1 MSQSFKEILRL
12 WWVQKRRSFQ
22 WKDVF
27 IAAYFIVLFVVMV
40 VAFYMAFSTEMGEK
54 KLPFEMVT
62 LVPLLGVSI
71 VLGDLLMKLFWRRS
85 PVEMDD
91 YLRSRPVGPND
102 WALLVL
108 FDTKM
113 SFMQWMLPLC
123 VAFVA
128 ALFIGI
134 GWGLL
139 TLLVAFTCTLT
150 NALVQN
156 CWRRAPGNEYTLPLA
171 FGYLVWGFVLYVL
184 GGLAFA
190 VLGLAEDD
198 PSMQLRPHVVEWGTV
213 VASGVIIV
221 LNSLLCYVLHRYFA
235 RMKNHNEEMHTPV
248 ATTAHSLGEVSLWS
262 IEWVQLL
269 RSKRLRVSFIAMM
282 ALFVFNVYTQQL
294 TADTMQQDLGLKVN
308 PMLLLA
314 VGFPSLILAQWVL
327 GIEANFF
334 SGIWTKPWPVEGILR
349 RKYYFFCTL
358 CGLVAL
364 LLIPAVLWMGLS
376 PLALIA
382 TLIFSCGAF
391 ILPFM
396 ATCLFSSRM
405 DLFASAFFNY
415 QGGNK
420 QLNVFS
426 FIMFIPMVI
435 YYVAYIFL
443 PTLWAHAA
451 VAALGLLGFAL
462 HTLYIHWVSTLWLK
476 RRYKI
481 MERWMGE

>member
-1 MSQSFKEILRL
+1 MIAFKELLRL
-12 WWVQKRRSFQ
+12 WWTQKRRAFH

-27 IAAYFIVLFVVMV
+27 IAAYFAVLFVTMV
-40 VAFYMAFSTEMGEK
+40 VAFYTAVSSELAEK
-54 KLPFEMVT
+54 ELPFAIVA
-62 LVPLLGVSI
+62 LVPLLAVSI
-71 VLGDLLMKLFWRRS
+71 VPADMFMKLFWRRS

-91 YLRSRPVGPND
+91 YLRSRPVSASD

-108 FDTKM
+108 IDTKL
-113 SFMQWMLPLC
+113 STMQWMLPLC
-123 VAFVA
+123 VGFVA
-128 ALFIGI
+128 ALFIGV

-139 TLLVAFTCTLT
+139 TLVLAFTCTLT

-171 FGYLVWGFVLYVL
+171 FGYLVWVFVLYVL
-184 GGLAFA
+184 GGLAFV

-198 PSMQLRPHVVEWGTV
+198 PSMPLRPHVVEWGTV

-235 RMKNHNEEMHTPV
+235 RMKNHNEEEHAPV
-248 ATTAHSLGEVSLWS
+248 ATTARSLGEVSLWS

-269 RSKRLRVSFIAMM
+269 RSKRLRTSFLVM
-282 ALFVFNVYTQQL
+282 AVLFVFNVYMQQM

-308 PMLLLA
+308 PMLVFA

-349 RKYYFFCTL
+349 RKYYFFCAL
-358 CGLVAL
+358 CGLMTL
-364 LLIPAVLWMGLS
+364 LLIPAVLWNGLS
-376 PLALIA
+376 PLALLA
-382 TLIFSCGAF
+382 ALLFSCGFF

-396 ATCLFSSRM
+396 ASCLFSSRM

-426 FIMFIPMVI
+426 FIMFIPLVI
-435 YYVAYIFL
+435 YYVAYFFL
-443 PTLWAHAA
+443 PVLWAHAL
-451 VAALGLLGFAL
+451 VAALGILGFAL
-462 HTLYIHWVSTLWLK
+462 HTLYIRWIARLWHK
-476 RRYKI
+476 RRYER
-481 MERWMGE
+481 MEQWLAE

>member
-1 MSQSFKEILRL
+1 MIAFKELLRL
-12 WWVQKRRSFQ
+12 WWTQKRRAFH

-27 IAAYFIVLFVVMV
+27 IAAYFAVLFVTMV
-40 VAFYMAFSTEMGEK
+40 VAFYTAVSSELAEK
-54 KLPFEMVT
+54 KLPFAIVA
-62 LVPLLGVSI
+62 LVPLLAVSI
-71 VLGDLLMKLFWRRS
+71 VPADMFMKLFWRRS

-91 YLRSRPVGPND
+91 YLRSRPVSASD

-108 FDTKM
+108 IDTKLGT
-113 SFMQWMLPLC
+113 MQWMLPLC
-123 VAFVA
+123 VGFVA
-128 ALFIGI
+128 ARFIGV

-139 TLLVAFTCTLT
+139 TLVLAFTCTLT

-171 FGYLVWGFVLYVL
+171 FGYLVWVFVLYVL
-184 GGLAFA
+184 GGLAFV

-198 PSMQLRPHVVEWGTV
+198 PSMPLRPHVVEWGTV

-235 RMKNHNEEMHTPV
+235 RMKNHNEEEHAPV
-248 ATTAHSLGEVSLWS
+248 ATTARSLGEVSLWS

-269 RSKRLRVSFIAMM
+269 RSKRLRTSFLVM
-282 ALFVFNVYTQQL
+282 AVLFVFNVYMQQM

-308 PMLLLA
+308 PMLVFA

-349 RKYYFFCTL
+349 RKYYFFCAL
-358 CGLVAL
+358 CGLMTL
-364 LLIPAVLWMGLS
+364 LLIPAVLWKGLS
-376 PLALIA
+376 PLALLA
-382 TLIFSCGAF
+382 ALLFSCGFF

-396 ATCLFSSRM
+396 ASCLFSSRM

-426 FIMFIPMVI
+426 FIMFIPLVI
-435 YYVAYIFL
+435 YYVAYFFL
-443 PTLWAHAA
+443 PVLWAHAL
-451 VAALGLLGFAL
+451 VAALGILGFAL
-462 HTLYIHWVSTLWLK
+462 HTLYIRWIARLWHK
-476 RRYKI
+476 RRYER
-481 MERWMGE
+481 MEQWLAE

>member
-1 MSQSFKEILRL
+1 MTVAFKELFRL
-12 WWVQKRRSFQ
+12 WWMQKRRAFH

-27 IAAYFIVLFVVMV
+27 IAAYFAVLFITMV
-40 VAFYMAFSTEMGEK
+40 VAFYAAVSTELQDK
-54 KLPFEMVT
+54 KLPFELVA
-62 LVPLLGVSI
+62 LVPLLAVCI
-71 VLGDLLMKLFWRRS
+71 VPGDLLLKLFWRRS

-91 YLRSRPVGPND
+91 YLRSRPVTPHD

-108 FDTKM
+108 IDTKM

-134 GWGLL
+134 GWGIL

-171 FGYLVWGFVLYVL
+171 FGYLPWLFVLYAL
-184 GGLAFA
+184 GGLTFVA
-190 VLGLAEDD
+190 LGLAEDD
-198 PSMQLRPHVVEWGTV
+198 PSQPMRPHMVEWGTLV
-213 VASGVIIV
+213 MSLVIIL
-221 LNSLLCYVLHRYFA
+221 LNSLLCFVLHSYFA
-235 RMKNHNEEMHTPV
+235 RMKNHNEELHSPV
-248 ATTAHSLGEVSLWS
+248 TTTAHSLGEVSMWS

-269 RSKRLRVSFIAMM
+269 RSKRLRVSYIAM
-282 ALFVFNVYTQQL
+282 LVIFIFNVYTQQL

-308 PMLLLA
+308 PMLLFA

-349 RKYYFFCTL
+349 RKYYFFCAL
-358 CGLVAL
+358 CGLATL
-364 LLIPAVLWMGLS
+364 LLIPAVLWMDLS
-376 PLALIA
+376 PLALLSA
-382 TLIFSCGAF
+382 LLFSCGLF

-420 QLNVFS
+420 QLNIFS
-426 FIMFIPMVI
+426 FIMFIPMAL
-435 YYVAYIFL
+435 YFAAYWFL
-443 PTLWAHAA
+443 PVLWAHAL
-451 VAALGLLGFAL
+451 VSALGLLGFAL
-462 HTLYIHWVSTLWLK
+462 HTVYIHWIAGLWHK
-476 RRYKI
+476 RRYEI
-481 MERWMGE
+481 MERWLSE